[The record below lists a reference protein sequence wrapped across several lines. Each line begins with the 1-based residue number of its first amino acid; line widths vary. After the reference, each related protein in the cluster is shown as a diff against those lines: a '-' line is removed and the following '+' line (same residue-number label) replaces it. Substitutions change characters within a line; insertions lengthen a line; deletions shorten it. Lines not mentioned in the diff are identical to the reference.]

1 MDELDPIA
9 KERYVEKLRLVG
21 LGEDDDP
28 YKLWNCG
35 KMVDKMC
42 FWPPVEHG
50 HIYNYFIIRP
60 GVFTQQQL
68 MQWKSMEAFNYFKS
82 GHVLYYLWCYD
93 WRVLGAALLWLL

>member
-42 FWPPVEHG
+42 LWPPVEHG
-50 HIYNYFIIRP
+50 HISTTISSFALVSLP
-60 GVFTQQQL
+60 V
-68 MQWKSMEAFNYFKS
+68 
-82 GHVLYYLWCYD
+82 
-93 WRVLGAALLWLL
+93 GAWFCPDCRH

>member
-1 MDELDPIA
+1 MRERSSLLYSQRTMSEYMDELDPIA
-9 KERYVEKLRLVG
+9 KERYLEKPRLVG

-42 FWPPVEHG
+42 LWPPVEHG

-60 GVFTQQQL
+60 GV
-68 MQWKSMEAFNYFKS
+68 
-82 GHVLYYLWCYD
+82 
-93 WRVLGAALLWLL
+93 R